1 MSGHVGL
8 RDDARIGALL
18 AAQIARLFTPPTAIA
33 TAPYQERRKTRAR
46 RTD

>member
-18 AAQIARLFTPPTAIA
+18 AAQIARLFSPSRAA
-33 TAPYQERRKTRAR
+33 SAEQFQDWRKAQGRRG
-46 RTD
+46 